1 MSMLNPRGQIGGPI
15 CRLGRGRKWIGLA
28 GMAGLL
34 ACLGSA
40 RVAWPAE
47 GEKKDEIPPPQQLVR
62 QTADGVQLS
71 LTYFPGLKGKE
82 SIPVVLLHMY
92 KGDGT
97 EFKTL
102 APYLQSQGY
111 AVVVPDLRGHGSST
125 LWQVPGR
132 TEAQTLEAERMSP
145 QHFLLMAR
153 EDVRA
158 IKDFLWERNNAGELN
173 LEKLCLVGSEMGASV
188 AAYWALYDVAGYEW
202 NRLYYGPIKLGGFV
216 KAMVL
221 ISPQLSCR
229 GLRMNV
235 PLADPVVR
243 SRISVMVMLGKGDPA
258 AMSDARR
265 IVNLLRPYHP
275 EAEREE
281 ERVAKRTLFPVS
293 LDTSL
298 QGSKL
303 LDARGLQV
311 PQYIVTFIQLR
322 LVQSE
327 ESKAWAWSELKRPHQ

>member
-1 MSMLNPRGQIGGPI
+1 MSVLNPRREVRKPI
-15 CRLGRGRKWIGLA
+15 CPSGWRRKWVGLVCLA
-28 GMAGLL
+28 GML
-34 ACLGSA
+34 AWLASSGVVWS
-40 RVAWPAE
+40 AE
-47 GEKKDEIPPPQQLVR
+47 GEAEDEIPPAQQLV
-62 QTADGVQLS
+62 QPTSDGVQLS
-71 LTYFPGLKGKE
+71 VTYFPGLKGKD

-102 APYLQSQGY
+102 APYLQAQGY
-111 AVVVPDLRGHGSST
+111 AVIVPDLRGHGAST
-125 LWQVPGR
+125 RWQAPGR
-132 TEAQTLEAERMSP
+132 PELQTLEAGRMAP
-145 QHFLLMAR
+145 QHFQLMAR

-158 IKDFLWERNNAGELN
+158 VKDFLWERNNAGELN

-188 AAYWALYDVAGYEW
+188 AAYWALYDAAGYEW
-202 NRLYYGPIKLGGFV
+202 NRLYYGPLKLGGFV

-221 ISPQLSCR
+221 ISPQLSQR

-235 PLADPVVR
+235 PLSNQVVR
-243 SRISVMVMLGKGDPA
+243 SQISVMVMVGKGDPT

-265 IVNLLRPYHP
+265 IVNLLKPYHP

-281 ERVAKRTLFPVS
+281 DRVAKRTLFPVS
-293 LDTSL
+293 LDTTL

-303 LDARGLQV
+303 LDARGLRV
-311 PQYIVTFIQLR
+311 PEYVVTFIQLR

-327 ESKAWAWSELKRPHQ
+327 ESKVWTWRELKRPHQ

>member
-1 MSMLNPRGQIGGPI
+1 V
-15 CRLGRGRKWIGLA
+15 GLA
-28 GMAGLL
+28 AVLTCLAG
-34 ACLGSA
+34 
-40 RVAWPAE
+40 AWPVWSAE
-47 GEKKDEIPPPQQLVR
+47 GEEEEKIPPAQQLVR
-62 QTADGVQLS
+62 QTSDGLQLS
-71 LTYFPGLKGKE
+71 LTYFPGLRGKD

-102 APYLQSQGY
+102 APYLQRLGH
-111 AVVVPDLRGHGSST
+111 AVIVPDLRGHGGST
-125 LWQVPGR
+125 LWHVPGR
-132 TEAQTLEAERMSP
+132 VEPQTLEVERMSP
-145 QHFLLMAR
+145 QHYQLMAR
-153 EDVRA
+153 EDVFA

-188 AAYWALYDVAGYEW
+188 AAYWAMYDSAGYEW

-221 ISPQLSCR
+221 ISPQVSLR

-235 PLADPVVR
+235 PLSNPAVR
-243 SRISVMVMLGKGDPA
+243 SQISVMIIVGRGNST

-265 IVNLLRPYHP
+265 IVNLLKPYHP

-281 ERVAKRTLFPVS
+281 DRVAKRTLFPVS
-293 LDTSL
+293 LDTTL

-303 LDARGLQV
+303 LDARGLQT
-311 PQYIVTFIQLR
+311 PQYIAKFIELR
-322 LVQSE
+322 LLQSE
-327 ESKAWAWSELKRPHQ
+327 QSKAWTWKALKRPHQ